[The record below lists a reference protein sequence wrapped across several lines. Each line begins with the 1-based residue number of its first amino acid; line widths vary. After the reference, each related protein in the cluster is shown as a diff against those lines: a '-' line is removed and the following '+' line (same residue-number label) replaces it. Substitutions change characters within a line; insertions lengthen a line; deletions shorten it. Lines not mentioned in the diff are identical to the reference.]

1 MCTLFHFCLI
11 TTNTPI
17 HFCLITNPPT
27 PLDFLFSFV
36 TLSLSST
43 CIPPTLLFLPH
54 YTTTT
59 PDFLSLNPFLYSHL
73 PYIFPHYMYPP
84 PPTRFFVF
92 FRGGAHII
100 WNSPTV
106 FARSFLDHKPKGQVT
121 DKFLK
126 PEKNYTSPNFF
137 CQSTGGLE
145 ILIWL
150 ICRDVF
156 YGDTHL
162 CLWLKGSAYLP
173 VFTFKE
179 RNSGLFCPIF
189 LKFTFDNFTSP
200 VGLAI
205 LKFYLPGP
213 NFTSHGHRACAI
225 FRRLAQYISDLL
237 VLFLGGIAGF
247 SWQEGKRS
255 ILYLSGIQQARHNL
269 LVHVE
274 MYCRLFLLML
284 QNSRPCLQLYRSH
297 YSSGLWYSRENS
309 GFSFPCSRGNSQ
321 FLSRLNIFFI

>member
-17 HFCLITNPPT
+17 HFCLITTHPPPPT

-84 PPTRFFVF
+84 PLDFLFSLEE
-92 FRGGAHII
+92 GHI
-100 WNSPTV
+100 
-106 FARSFLDHKPKGQVT
+106 L
-121 DKFLK
+121 
-126 PEKNYTSPNFF
+126 
-137 CQSTGGLE
+137 
-145 ILIWL
+145 
-150 ICRDVF
+150 
-156 YGDTHL
+156 YG
-162 CLWLKGSAYLP
+162 
-173 VFTFKE
+173 
-179 RNSGLFCPIF
+179 I
-189 LKFTFDNFTSP
+189 
-200 VGLAI
+200 
-205 LKFYLPGP
+205 
-213 NFTSHGHRACAI
+213 
-225 FRRLAQYISDLL
+225 AQYISDLL

-247 SWQEGKRS
+247 SSQEGKRS
-255 ILYLSGIQQARHNL
+255 ILYLSGIQQARNNL

-321 FLSRLNIFFI
+321 FLSRLNIFII